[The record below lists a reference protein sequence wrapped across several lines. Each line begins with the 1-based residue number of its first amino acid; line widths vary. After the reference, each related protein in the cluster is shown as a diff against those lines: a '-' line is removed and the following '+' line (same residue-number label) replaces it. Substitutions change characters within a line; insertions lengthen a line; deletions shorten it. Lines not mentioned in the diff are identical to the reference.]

1 MPRIALKNSI
11 PFFAAENAIHF
22 RLSGNLTSLEDPD
35 GRVLALLKLLD
46 GQRDEQGVC
55 AELSLQ
61 YPDVSLAEVR
71 EAIEELDRS
80 GLVQN
85 AEDAGDDFGAADRK
99 RWSNNLGFFET
110 YATMSMSKYEYQR
123 RIRDAK
129 VAVLGVGG
137 VGTHVLIDLIAIGF
151 TDVRI
156 VDFDAV
162 DLSNLN
168 RQILYGE
175 SFLGKYKTD
184 IAAMRVRDMNSKVQL
199 DVQCTK
205 LLSAQ
210 DVYEVVRDRE
220 IVVGSVDGPKVDIVH
235 WLNAGCVRA
244 GAALLTGGV
253 EAQRA
258 LLATIVPGVSGCVE
272 CWYDEVRATDQTSAM
287 LLEAMRETADRGE
300 SFGEDTAAFNGL
312 VTLLSAHMVGEV
324 VRLATRLC
332 PPLSVG
338 TALEMTFHDPQLRA
352 AETFSRRA
360 GCATCKDAEP
370 AEGLRWL
377 RDADLPALPSAGQ
390 S

>member
-1 MPRIALKNSI
+1 VPRIALKTSI
-11 PFFAAENAIHF
+11 PFFVADDAIHF
-22 RLSGNLTSLEDPD
+22 RQSGTLTSLEDPD

-46 GQRDEQGVC
+46 GQRDEHDVW
-55 AELSLQ
+55 AELSAH
-61 YPDVSLAEVR
+61 YPDVSLADVR
-71 EAIEELDRS
+71 EAIEDLDGS
-80 GLVQN
+80 GLVQD
-85 AEDAGDDFGAADRK
+85 ADDAGLDFDAADRR

-110 YATMSMSKYEYQR
+110 YASMSMSKYEYQR

-129 VAVLGVGG
+129 IAVLGVGG

-162 DLSNLN
+162 DLTNLN

-175 SFLGKYKTD
+175 PFLGKYKTD
-184 IAAMRVRDMNSKVQL
+184 IAAMRARDMNSKIHL
-199 DVQCTK
+199 DVKRTK

-210 DVYEVVRDRE
+210 DVYEVVHDRE

-244 GAALLTGGV
+244 GAALITGGV
-253 EAQRA
+253 EAQRG

-272 CWYDEVRATDQTSAM
+272 CWHDDVQATDQTSAM
-287 LLEAMRETADRGE
+287 LLKAMRETADRGE

-324 VRLATRLC
+324 VRLATGLC
-332 PPLSVG
+332 PPVSVG
-338 TALEMTFHDPQLRA
+338 TALEMTFHDPQLRVT
-352 AETFSRRA
+352 EKFSRRA
-360 GCATCKDAEP
+360 GCATCQDAKP
-370 AEGLRWL
+370 ADTLRWL
-377 RDADLPALPSAGQ
+377 SEVQSPALPAVEPS
-390 S
+390 